1 MKALGARM
9 RAMRTQSE
17 AASGRGS
24 DTNPDQ
30 SEPDPFPKTGS
41 NPKYVKQV
49 RKWMD
54 TCDKLHKDTCV
65 PKVIPQWPPED
76 VPRWLVDTQQQCIVP
91 GLSVHRYLA
100 LSYVWPETRASP
112 HSSVDAVPRSL
123 LLDNANLTDF
133 QMPGFLGGKHIAR
146 QIPMVIRHAE
156 ELCRA
161 LGERYLWVDRICI
174 VQNDVGDGGTLSQVA
189 KMDKIYAGAYLTIIA
204 AGTEEMYGKGLT
216 LEWPLCETG
225 RLNIRQFFNISAP
238 PKSTKLNEEDLTRV
252 MSARY
257 AMLSL
262 SIQVG
267 LEGLDV
273 PRADTM

>member
-1 MKALGARM
+1 
-9 RAMRTQSE
+9 
-17 AASGRGS
+17 
-24 DTNPDQ
+24 
-30 SEPDPFPKTGS
+30 
-41 NPKYVKQV
+41 
-49 RKWMD
+49 
-54 TCDKLHKDTCV
+54 
-65 PKVIPQWPPED
+65 
-76 VPRWLVDTQQQCIVP
+76 
-91 GLSVHRYLA
+91 
-100 LSYVWPETRASP
+100 
-112 HSSVDAVPRSL
+112 
-123 LLDNANLTDF
+123 
-133 QMPGFLGGKHIAR
+133 
-146 QIPMVIRHAE
+146 MVIRHAE